1 MSHDIPSR
9 QYEQNYEYPVD
20 LSTDEWTER
29 LGRAPLYKKTAIV
42 HIRPAIP
49 GERIITRLTDGSSET
64 ENIAG
69 EEQVVVT
76 NPGGEEQIVD
86 FNKAVQRYELTDTAG
101 LFCAKGIVRAVDN
114 PFDCP
119 ISIRAP
125 WGSMQRGDAGCKIAV
140 LYDPSEPNVVSLD
153 RYIIGRDE
161 FIETYGTQPVSSI
174 INDASL
180 PAASVQVLRALEMHA
195 CRDAL
200 PDLRV
205 RVGRAGLRVAALT
218 LR

>member
-1 MSHDIPSR
+1 MSHDIPGR

-20 LSTDEWTER
+20 LLTDEWTEKLR
-29 LGRAPLYKKTAIV
+29 DAPLYKKTAIV
-42 HIRPAIP
+42 HIRPAVP
-49 GERIITRLTDGSSET
+49 GERIITRLADGSRET
-64 ENIAG
+64 ENVAG
-69 EEQVVVT
+69 EDQVVIT
-76 NPGGEEQIVD
+76 NPGGEEQILD

-101 LFCAKGIVRAVDN
+101 LFYAKGIVRAVDN
-114 PFDCP
+114 PFGHP

-125 WGSMQRGDAGCKIAV
+125 WGSMQRGDAACKIAA
-140 LYDPSEPNVVSLD
+140 LYDPSESDVVSVD

-161 FIETYGTQPVSSI
+161 FIETYGTQPVSTI
-174 INDASL
+174 TNDAPL
-180 PAASVQVLRALEMHA
+180 PTASIPVLRALEMHA
-195 CRDAL
+195 RRDVL